1 MKRRML
7 AAAIAS
13 LVLLAPAGRA
23 QAQQAHELRV
33 GIGFGIGFLPF
44 FVAEAQ
50 HLFESQAQAA
60 GAGPITVT
68 YPRFSGSSA
77 MQDAIL
83 SGNVDIGGYGV
94 PALLIAWDR
103 ARNTPLQVQGIAG
116 VTTTPLILVTNRAD
130 FRTLSDI
137 APSDRIS
144 MPALVSPQMY
154 VLQLAAERAF
164 GAGQQDRLRGQ
175 VVALP
180 HPESVNALLSG
191 TELTAY
197 FSSAPF
203 TQLLLRDPRI
213 HAVLN
218 SEEVFG
224 GPASFLAIGGTRRFV
239 EANPQLVTAI
249 VATMDGAARFIHD
262 HPREAAEIYLA
273 KEPNRATDVE
283 FIQAI
288 LRDPQTGFGAEV
300 RGVKA
305 YADFMARIGQLRNP
319 PARWEDVFVPIQGRP
334 GS

>member
-1 MKRRML
+1 MKRFMFL
-7 AAAIAS
+7 CAAAW
-13 LVLLAPAGRA
+13 LALSPPAT
-23 QAQQAHELRV
+23 AQQARELRV

-50 HLFESQAQAA
+50 HMFEQQAQAA

-68 YPRFSGSSA
+68 YPRFSGSAA

-116 VTTTPLILVTNRAD
+116 VTTTPLVLVSNRAG
-130 FRTLSDI
+130 FRTLQDI
-137 APSDRIS
+137 APTDRIS

-164 GAGQQDRLRGQ
+164 GAGQQDRLRNQ

-191 TELTAY
+191 TEVTAY

-203 TQLLLRDPRI
+203 TQILLRDQRI

-218 SEEVFG
+218 SEELFG
-224 GPASFLAIGGTRRFV
+224 GPATFLAIGGTRRFV

-249 VATMDGAARFIHD
+249 VATMDAAARFIREN
-262 HPREAAEIYLA
+262 PRQAAEIYLA
-273 KEPNRATDVE
+273 KEPNRQTDVE

-305 YADFMARIGQLRNP
+305 YADFMARLGQLRNP